1 MAHSMSGGESL
12 VVLLAC
18 TAAILLLTFAW
29 AALNLRPVRRR
40 VVRGRAADPYW
51 HTPSG
56 LQDER
61 GITAVEPA
69 PRMESRFS

>member
-1 MAHSMSGGESL
+1 MGQSISGVEAL
-12 VVLLAC
+12 VILIAC
-18 TAAILLLTFAW
+18 TTAILAFTYMW
-29 AALNLRPVRRR
+29 GAANMRPVRRR
-40 VVRGRAADPYW
+40 VVSGRPADPYW

-69 PRMESRFS
+69 PRLESRFE